1 MTHRPLTL
9 FVCTAL
15 AALGGCTVGPHYA
28 GPPAVTPRAASGAAF
43 ARAGDLKRDPPPALA
58 AWWETLGD
66 AGLNDLEARA
76 LAADPDLAAA
86 KARLRQAR
94 ASLREQKANQAP
106 SLDAT
111 ALYAHAELP
120 GVNFGGV
127 TGSQGTSSG
136 ASSTSGSSTSSA
148 ASSASTSTS
157 LDIYDVGFDASW
169 EIDLF
174 GGQRRAVQAAGATAE
189 AAAADLADVE
199 VSLTAEV
206 ASAYLNLRDRQA
218 RIALNARA
226 VAMQN
231 QMLGLTRQRFDRGAA
246 SKLDVE
252 RLSQQLDRTRADA
265 VPLKAELD
273 AYADEL
279 AVLTGQE
286 PGALDASLMEAR
298 PLPLPP
304 AEVEVGDPA
313 ALLKRRPD
321 VRAAERTLA
330 ADTAKVGQ
338 AEAARFPQLKFMGI
352 VGVGGTQ
359 PSNLTNLDDL
369 TTLIAPQLSWSFLDF
384 GRTRARVTEA
394 DAVREEA
401 EAKYRKA
408 VLGALRD
415 AEDALSRF
423 RYRRISVAVLAR
435 TKASADQAVELQK
448 ARYAAGTATLIDLL
462 DAEHQQVD
470 ADQSLSVA
478 TAGLS
483 GDFVSI
489 QKALGLGWRVGR

>member
-1 MTHRPLTL
+1 MTHRRFTL
-9 FVCTAL
+9 VVCTAL
-15 AALGGCTVGPHYA
+15 AVLGGCTVGPRYA
-28 GPPAVTPRAASGAAF
+28 GPPPVAPHAASGAAF

-58 AWWETLGD
+58 RWWEALGD
-66 AGLNDLEARA
+66 PGLNDLETQA
-76 LAADPDLAAA
+76 LAANPDLAAA
-86 KARLRQAR
+86 KARIRQAR
-94 ASLREQKANQAP
+94 ASLREQRANQAP

-120 GVNFGGV
+120 GVDFGSV
-127 TGSQGTSSG
+127 TGGQSTSSG
-136 ASSTSGSSTSSA
+136 ASSGSSSASGSSSGSG
-148 ASSASTSTS
+148 STS

-206 ASAYLNLRDRQA
+206 AVAYLNVRDRQA
-218 RIALNARA
+218 RIGLNAQI
-226 VAMQN
+226 VAKQN
-231 QMLGLTRQRFDRGAA
+231 EMLNLTRQRFDQGTA

-252 RLSQQLDRTRADA
+252 RLTQQLDRTRADA
-265 VPLKAELD
+265 VPLRAELD

-286 PGALDASLMEAR
+286 PGALDAALAESR

-304 AEVEVGDPA
+304 AEVAVGDPA
-313 ALLKRRPD
+313 TLLKRRPD

-352 VGVGGTQ
+352 IGVGGTQ

-384 GRTRARVTEA
+384 GRTKARVTEA

-415 AEDALSRF
+415 AEDTLSRF

-435 TKASADQAVELQK
+435 TKASADQAAALQK

-462 DAEHQQVD
+462 DAERQQVET
-470 ADQSLSVA
+470 DQSLSVA

-483 GDFVSI
+483 SDFVSI
-489 QKALGLGWRVGR
+489 QKALGLGWEAGR